1 MRELDITVSLV
12 HENSE
17 GKHVREHATATT
29 SRITIQDCIEKF
41 VGVLTS
47 VGFDNQ
53 SIKNGIAEYAYCNCI
68 YRNERSSAVT
78 KSLSHKEKE
87 TARLIII
94 LIFTTIEK
102 MKH

>member
-29 SRITIQDCIEKF
+29 SRVTIQDCIEKF

-53 SIKNGIAEYAYCNCI
+53 SVKSGIAEYAYCNC
-68 YRNERSSAVT
+68 N
-78 KSLSHKEKE
+78 LD
-87 TARLIII
+87 I
-94 LIFTTIEK
+94 LESEMNQDDDK
-102 MKH
+102 PS

>member
-1 MRELDITVSLV
+1 MRELDITVSVV
-12 HENSE
+12 HEDVE

-53 SIKNGIAEYAYCNCI
+53 SIKNGIAEYAYCNC
-68 YRNERSSAVT
+68 N
-78 KSLSHKEKE
+78 LD
-87 TARLIII
+87 I
-94 LIFTTIEK
+94 LESEMNQDDDK
-102 MKH
+102 PS

>member
-12 HENSE
+12 HEDTE
-17 GKHVREHATATT
+17 GRHVREHATATT

-53 SIKNGIAEYAYCNCI
+53 SIKSGIAEYAYCNC
-68 YRNERSSAVT
+68 N
-78 KSLSHKEKE
+78 LD
-87 TARLIII
+87 I
-94 LIFTTIEK
+94 LESEMNQDDDK
-102 MKH
+102 PS

>member
-12 HENSE
+12 HEDTE
-17 GKHVREHATATT
+17 GRHVREHATATT

-53 SIKNGIAEYAYCNCI
+53 SIKNGIAEYAYCNC
-68 YRNERSSAVT
+68 N
-78 KSLSHKEKE
+78 LD
-87 TARLIII
+87 I
-94 LIFTTIEK
+94 LESEMNQDDDK
-102 MKH
+102 PS

>member
-12 HENSE
+12 HEDVE

-53 SIKNGIAEYAYCNCI
+53 SIKSGIAEYAYCNC
-68 YRNERSSAVT
+68 N
-78 KSLSHKEKE
+78 LD
-87 TARLIII
+87 I
-94 LIFTTIEK
+94 LESEMNQDDDKPI
-102 MKH
+102 

>member
-12 HENSE
+12 HEDTE
-17 GKHVREHATATT
+17 GRHVREHATATT

-53 SIKNGIAEYAYCNCI
+53 SVKNGIAEYAYCNC
-68 YRNERSSAVT
+68 N
-78 KSLSHKEKE
+78 LD
-87 TARLIII
+87 I
-94 LIFTTIEK
+94 LESEMNQDDDK
-102 MKH
+102 PS